1 MAKVPYAAAN
11 TLALPR
17 SIAVNGVL
25 PGMWRSP
32 PAAVVVVALGG
43 GIAVVSRLLL
53 RFLTASVGPTSAVS

>member
-25 PGMWRSP
+25 PAMWRSP

-43 GIAVVSRLLL
+43 GIAVVSRLRF